1 MSLSLNE
8 KSGFDLI
15 PFKNNTLLFHVRS
28 WMKRQT
34 AFSIC
39 VLLPLFIIGSYLLFI
54 KTPEYE
60 SSTSIL
66 IHNYGDD
73 SGMQEKANSLFQKAR
88 DKQQSQVPSS
98 ATVSL
103 IKHYLSS
110 DELLFALENTAGIKA
125 HYQAKSIDSLSRL
138 KKTANKKEFL
148 DYFNKKIKVSANSNT
163 GEINI
168 ALRAFSPEKA
178 QEVLHLMGKQSIEFV
193 NKIELSAAKEQKM
206 YLQSELHKSREKLLK
221 AKLQFKNLTQDPTV
235 HPQELAHRQLK
246 LKFVEAEY
254 DAAQQAYVFWI
265 MSLKRNSAIQILS
278 PTQPDSYSY
287 PRLPY
292 DLFSLLVIFS
302 IFFILVKMIIM
313 LIGEHIY

>member
-1 MSLSLNE
+1 
-8 KSGFDLI
+8 
-15 PFKNNTLLFHVRS
+15 
-28 WMKRQT
+28 MKKQT

-66 IHNYGDD
+66 IHNYGED
-73 SGMQEKANSLFQKAR
+73 SGMKNKTNSLFQKAN
-88 DKQQSQVPSS
+88 DKQQSQMTSS

-110 DELLFALENTAGIKA
+110 EELLFALENTAGIKA

-138 KKTANKKEFL
+138 KETANKKEFL
-148 DYFNKKIKVSANSNT
+148 DYFNKKVKVSANSNT
-163 GEINI
+163 GEISI
-168 ALRAFSPEKA
+168 ALRAFSSEKA
-178 QEVLHLMGKQSIEFV
+178 QKLLHLMSKQTIEFV

-206 YLQSELHKSREKLLK
+206 YLQSELHNSREKLIK
-221 AKLQFKNLTQDPTV
+221 AKLQFKNLAQDPTV
-235 HPQELAHRQLK
+235 HQQELAHKQLK
-246 LKFVEAEY
+246 LKFAEAEY

-265 MSLKRNSAIQILS
+265 MSLKRNSVIQILP

-302 IFFILVKMIIM
+302 IFFILAKMIIM